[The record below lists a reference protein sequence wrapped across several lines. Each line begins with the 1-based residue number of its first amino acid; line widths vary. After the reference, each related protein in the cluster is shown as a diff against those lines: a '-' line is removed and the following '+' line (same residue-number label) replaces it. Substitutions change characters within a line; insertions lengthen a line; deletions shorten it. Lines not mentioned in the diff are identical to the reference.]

1 MSSKLEPDRPARR
14 PDRSPTPTEPAGT
27 APRMGNTRTAV
38 WGWWAEARGYQ
49 RLAYL
54 VGAGLIVIG
63 LVHAGMWAVAGG
75 SASGAVSWR
84 KPTTF
89 GLSFGLT
96 TLTLAWVGGHLP
108 VRPAIGWLAAG
119 LLCAAVSYEVAWV
132 TVQHAR
138 GVPAHFNDTTVL
150 DERLFIAGAVMVAVA
165 ILVIAAMTLA
175 AFLHTS
181 APAPMALAIRA
192 GLVGLLAA
200 QASGVWMLLHG
211 LRLVDDDAD
220 PLVQSM
226 STHGAAGQ
234 LKFAHAVPM
243 HALQVLVVLA
253 WLLSRS
259 GLRQRRQTRLVA
271 LGVVGYAGLVGVA
284 LGRTAAGLAPVTWL
298 DASSLGYLAAAG
310 LLAVP
315 AVATVPAVTA
325 HHRHPPAPTD
335 EP

>member
-1 MSSKLEPDRPARR
+1 MSSKTQSERRARP
-14 PDRSPTPTEPAGT
+14 PHQPPPPPTGPTGT
-27 APRMGNTRTAV
+27 PPPVGGLRAAV
-38 WGWWAEARGYQ
+38 WGWWARAAGYQ

-54 VGAGLIVIG
+54 VGAGLIVVG
-63 LVHAGMWAVAGG
+63 LAHAAMWALAGG

-89 GLSFGLT
+89 GISFGLT
-96 TLTLAWVGGHLP
+96 TVTLAWVATWLP
-108 VRPAIGWLAAG
+108 VRKAIGWTAAG
-119 LLCAAVSYEVAWV
+119 LLCAAVIYEVAWV

-138 GVPAHFNDTTVL
+138 GVPAHFNDTTPL

-165 ILVIAAMTLA
+165 IVVIAAMTLA
-175 AFLHTS
+175 ALVHTT
-181 APAPMALAIRA
+181 APAPLALAIRG

-200 QASGVWMLLHG
+200 QVTGLWMLLHG

-226 STHGAAGQ
+226 STYGAAGQ

-243 HALQVLVVLA
+243 HAIQVLVVLA

-259 GLRQRRQTRLVA
+259 GLPQRRQTQLVA

-284 LGRTAAGLAPVTWL
+284 LGRTSLGLAPVGWL
-298 DASSLGYLAAAG
+298 DAWTLGYLLAAA

-315 AVATVPAVTA
+315 AVAAIAAVTA
-325 HHRHPPAPTD
+325 HRHAPSQRT
-335 EP
+335 